1 MGKIKTF
8 LKYTKDFVAH
18 GEFRYIL
25 SSVRYVLTGKTTRKT
40 RFYKSSLGRFLV
52 RKGTLDF
59 QFANYAYEWG
69 VKKFVYEH
77 LNNYNVFL
85 DIGANIGT
93 YSILFAKKGLRGY
106 AFEPVVSNFD
116 AFTTNLKLNNI
127 EDKVTAFP
135 FALGERKRKA
145 GFTFDPINTG
155 ASHLTD
161 NSDFLEETLSPEFVD
176 VDVIPFDNILDELDI
191 KNDDRIFIKI
201 DVEGMEE
208 NVIKGAEKFIKSHP
222 NLLFVIES
230 VHSGKDNLTKL
241 LNSFAN
247 FEIMEVDELNM
258 GAKKIN
264 N

>member
-8 LKYTKDFVAH
+8 LKYTKDFVKH
-18 GEFRYIL
+18 GEFRYVF

-40 RFYKSSLGRFLV
+40 RYYKSSLGKFLV

-69 VKKFVYEH
+69 VKKFVYKH
-77 LNNYNVFL
+77 LKNYNVFL

-93 YSILFAKKGLRGY
+93 YSILFAKHGLRGY
-106 AFEPVVSNFD
+106 AFEPVISNYD
-116 AFTTNLKLNNI
+116 ALVTNIKLNDFESKI
-127 EDKVTAFP
+127 TAFP
-135 FALGERKRKA
+135 FALGEKKRKA
-145 GFTFDPINTG
+145 EFTFDSINTG

-161 NSDFLEETLSPEFVD
+161 NSDFLEKTSNPKFVAVD
-176 VDVIPFDNILDELDI
+176 VVTLDSIMDELNI
-191 KNDDRIFIKI
+191 KIDDRIFIKI

-208 NVIKGAEKFIKSHP
+208 NVIKGAEKFIKKYP

-230 VHSGKDNLTKL
+230 IHSGEENLTKL

-247 FEIMEVDELNM
+247 FESMEVDELNM